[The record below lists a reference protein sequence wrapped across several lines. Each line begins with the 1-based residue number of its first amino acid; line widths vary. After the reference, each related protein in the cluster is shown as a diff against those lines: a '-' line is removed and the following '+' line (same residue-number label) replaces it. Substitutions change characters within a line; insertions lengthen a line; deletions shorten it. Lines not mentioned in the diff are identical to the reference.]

1 MRSVEEMSLRWLKE
15 DEVRV
20 DDGTPRSLFLLAA
33 HSKLCNTRARVW
45 MRGMDSEHRKPA

>member
-20 DDGTPRSLFLLAA
+20 DDGTPWSLSCSQQALQDTGKSLDERNEF
-33 HSKLCNTRARVW
+33 
-45 MRGMDSEHRKPA
+45 

>member
-1 MRSVEEMSLRWLKE
+1 MRSVEEMSVRWLKE

-33 HSKLCNTRARVW
+33 HRKLCNTWARVW